1 MTKEIRKGDRIFARL
16 TMGGKLILE
25 FMINRVGSLS
35 ELLDELRQMTGNLR
49 GLGRLQIRN
58 QSRGWS
64 QERNLMFYGNS
75 ENRTANLYG
84 ISSSADVYGRSG
96 YGYAQPAMA
105 RQQVSPLNG
114 HMLFPW
120 ETH

>member
-35 ELLDELRQMTGNLR
+35 ELLDELREMTGNLR

-75 ENRTANLYG
+75 DNRSVNLSG
-84 ISSSADVYGRSG
+84 ASSADVYGQSG
-96 YGYAQPAMA
+96 YGYAKPAMVS
-105 RQQVSPLNG
+105 QQVSPSMG